1 MVPVSAVWLT
11 WEAEDVLALG
21 LTAHDG
27 AFFGIVCLE
36 TDPSTLFFIVNPC
49 LVVFL
54 ADILLSHFFI
64 NLFRPEKPC
73 VTLH

>member
-1 MVPVSAVWLT
+1 MSTYICIPK
-11 WEAEDVLALG
+11 DVLALG

-27 AFFGIVCLE
+27 AFFGMLCLE

-54 ADILLSHFFI
+54 ADILLSHFLI
-64 NLFRPEKPC
+64 NLFKPEEAMC
-73 VTLH
+73 NTSLIMT